1 MDEKTNKCELEE
13 HKEIDAIIFCQ
24 VCRVY
29 MCNKC
34 QNLHSKLFPNHQ
46 NIELNKKSTEIFI
59 ELCPEKN
66 HTLLNYYCATHN
78 ILCCAACLSIVTDQN
93 FGKHAYC
100 DIYRLN
106 ETVDYKKKCFDEN
119 IKTMKYFSE
128 NIESQIF
135 ELKKLYEKINEDKNK
150 LIEKIQKIFT
160 RLRNCLNE
168 REDKIL
174 SDVDEIFNSCY
185 FNEDIIKESKNFP
198 NTIKKYLELGN
209 IQDNEWKNEKNIKR
223 LINYC
228 IKIENNID
236 DINDMNECINKCNQ
250 KKDLTIYFTPNE
262 EDIKNFEEK
271 IKQFGNIIIKNNIP
285 KKACYANF
293 EFFHENDERFNTNLK
308 YDKTSFNKHIMAYL
322 INKQD
327 EIGHV
332 FEKVLKGAAIIGFNN
347 MEWGS
352 YKLSIKKGEI
362 EKLIQFFKQKKENL
376 SITSLELQ
384 GEKYFVIYYGKGK
397 IYLRTKEGGA
407 TICMCKNAFIIGI
420 YSDKDYFKYDGTEL
434 NCNPG
439 MCNFVVE
446 EFANYCISNNI

>member
-106 ETVDYKKKCFDEN
+106 ETVDYKKKCFDEK

-174 SDVDEIFNSCY
+174 SEVDEIFNSCY
-185 FNEDIIKESKNFP
+185 FNKTVVEESENFP
-198 NTIKKYLELGN
+198 NKIKKYLEIGD
-209 IQDNEWKNEKNIKR
+209 IQENEWENENNFKR
-223 LINYC
+223 LINNC
-228 IKIENNID
+228 IKIEKNID
-236 DINDMNECINKCNQ
+236 DINDMNECINKYNQ
-250 KKDLTIYFTPNE
+250 QKDLKIYFTPNE
-262 EDIKNFEEK
+262 EGIKNYEAN
-271 IKQFGNIIIKNNIP
+271 IKKFGNIMIKNNLP
-285 KKACYANF
+285 KKKYYADF
-293 EFFHENDERFNTNLK
+293 EFFHENYEKFNTKLK
-308 YDKTSFNKHIMAYL
+308 YDKNSFNKVIMEWL
-322 INKQD
+322 INKYD
-327 EIGHV
+327 CGHV
-332 FEKVLKGAAIIGFNN
+332 YEKVLKGAAIIGFNK

-352 YKLSIKKGEI
+352 YNLSIKKEEI
-362 EKLIQFFKQKKENL
+362 EKLIQFFIQKKENL

-384 GEKYFVIYYGKGK
+384 GKKYFVIYYGKEK
-397 IYLRTKEGGA
+397 IYLRTEGGGA
-407 TICMCKNAFIIGI
+407 TICISKNAFIIGI
-420 YSDKDYFKYDGTEL
+420 YSDGDHYKYDGREL
-434 NCNPG
+434 KCCQGICNY
-439 MCNFVVE
+439 VVE
-446 EFANYCISNNI
+446 DYAMNLISNNV